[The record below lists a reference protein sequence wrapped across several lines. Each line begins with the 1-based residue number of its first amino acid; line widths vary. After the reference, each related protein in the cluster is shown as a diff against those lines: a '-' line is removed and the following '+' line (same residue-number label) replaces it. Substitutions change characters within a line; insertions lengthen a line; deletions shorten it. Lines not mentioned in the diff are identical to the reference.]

1 MFTWGSKFF
10 LGLMAGALIGA
21 IAYGLV
27 TGGGP
32 VGVVSSGYKGGVG
45 DHVGYAVLLFASA
58 ALALLGFISVLVRD
72 GDAEVMAARAGV
84 ATVPPVQQPV
94 DPSYWGPIAG
104 FGIAALVIGLA
115 LSPVFYILGI
125 AVLAVTTLMWSVQA
139 WADRAT
145 GDPEVNRV
153 VRGRVLGPLEL
164 PLLSLLAI
172 AAVAIG
178 VSRVF
183 LAVSKTGATV
193 AGALFTIF
201 VFGAAVLMSKVHLK
215 RNVVNG
221 IVALGALAILAG
233 GIVSAAVGERDFEHH
248 GEEHSEA
255 EG

>member
-10 LGLMAGALIGA
+10 LGLTAGTLVGA
-21 IAYGLV
+21 VAYGLV

-32 VGVVSSGYKGGVG
+32 IGVISSGYKGGVG
-45 DHVGYAVLLFASA
+45 DHLGYGVLLFAAA
-58 ALALLGFISVLVRD
+58 ALALLGFITILVRD
-72 GDAEVMAARAGV
+72 GDAEVMAERAGV

-94 DPSYWGPIAG
+94 DASYWGPIAA
-104 FGIAALVIGLA
+104 FGVAALIIGLA

-125 AVLAVTTLMWSVQA
+125 AVLAVTALMWSVQA

-164 PLLSLLAI
+164 PMLSMLAI
-172 AAVAIG
+172 ATVAVG

-183 LAVSKTGATV
+183 LAVSKTGAVVT
-193 AGALFTIF
+193 GSLFTIF
-201 VFGAAVLMSKVHLK
+201 VFGSAVVISKLDLK
-215 RNVVNG
+215 RNVISGV
-221 IVALGALAILAG
+221 VALGALAVLAG
-233 GIVSAAVGERDFEHH
+233 GIVGAAFGERDFEHH
-248 GEEHSEA
+248 GDDHSEA

>member
-1 MFTWGSKFF
+1 MFTWGSKYFF
-10 LGLMAGALIGA
+10 GLMAGALVGA

-27 TGGGP
+27 TGGGLI
-32 VGVVSSGYKGGVG
+32 GVLSMGYSGGVG
-45 DHVGYAVLLFASA
+45 DHVGYTILMFAA
-58 ALALLGFISVLVRD
+58 GALALLGLISVLERD

-84 ATVPPVQQPV
+84 QTVPPVQQPA
-94 DPSYWGPIAG
+94 DPSYWGPVAA
-104 FGIAALVIGLA
+104 FGVASLIIGLA
-115 LSPVFYILGI
+115 LNTVFYILGI
-125 AVLAVTTLMWSVQA
+125 AVLAVTTLMWAVQA

-153 VRGRVLGPLEL
+153 VRARVLGPVEL
-164 PLLSLLAI
+164 PILSMLAI
-172 AAVAIG
+172 AVVAVG

-183 LAVSKTGATV
+183 LAASKTGATV

-201 VFGAAVLMSKVHLK
+201 VFGSAILMSKVNLK

-233 GIVSAAVGERDFEHH
+233 GIVGAAVGERDFEHH

>member
-1 MFTWGSKFF
+1 MFTWGSKYFI
-10 LGLMAGALIGA
+10 GLTAGALIGA

-32 VGVVSSGYKGGVG
+32 VGVLSSGYKGGVG
-45 DHVGYAVLLFASA
+45 DHVGYAVLLFAAGS
-58 ALALLGFISVLVRD
+58 LAIMGFLSVLLRD

-84 ATVPPVQQPV
+84 ATVPPVQQPA
-94 DPSYWGPIAG
+94 DPSYWGPIAA
-104 FGIAALVIGLA
+104 FGVAALAIGLA

-125 AVLAVTTLMWSVQA
+125 AVLAVATLMWAVQA

-153 VRGRVLGPLEL
+153 IRGRVIGPVEL
-164 PLLSLLAI
+164 PILSLLAI
-172 AAVAIG
+172 ACVAVG

-193 AGALFTIF
+193 VGALFTIF
-201 VFGAAVLMSKVHLK
+201 VFGAAVLMSKVELK
-215 RNVVNG
+215 RSVVNG

-233 GIVSAAVGERDFEHH
+233 GIVGAAVGERDFHEH
-248 GEEHSEA
+248 EEDHSEV